1 MFKNP
6 SQQLG
11 DTLTTGFWKT
21 PSRVRGYTGYGPRY
35 VLILSLRFE

>member
-1 MFKNP
+1 MFKVP

-21 PSRVRGYTGYGPRY
+21 PSRVRGYTDMDQDTC
-35 VLILSLRFE
+35 